1 MQQDN
6 TFPIF
11 CYSAAAILALVV
23 FLVGPFTRDYQNSS
37 RWLRAVFFAL
47 ATNLLIWSALGFML
61 IFYGA
66 HFSSHTRVALSHCW
80 WTSGGITLGILI
92 SFLFTKLFD
101 TGGLT
106 KRSSESLPV

>member
-23 FLVGPFTRDYQNSS
+23 FFVGPFTRDYQNSS

-47 ATNLLIWSALGFML
+47 ATNVLIWSALGFIL
-61 IFYGA
+61 TFYAA
-66 HFSSHTRVALSHCW
+66 HFSNHARLALSQSK

-92 SFLFTKLFD
+92 SLAFSKLFD
-101 TGGLT
+101 TRGLT
-106 KRSSESLPV
+106 KR

>member
-1 MQQDN
+1 MLQDN

-37 RWLRAVFFAL
+37 AWLRAVFFAL
-47 ATNLLIWSALGFML
+47 AINLLIWSALGFTL
-61 IFYGA
+61 ILYAA
-66 HFSSHTRVALSHCW
+66 HVSTQTRVALSHCK

-101 TGGLT
+101 TKG
-106 KRSSESLPV
+106 

>member
-37 RWLRAVFFAL
+37 AWFRAVFFAL
-47 ATNLLIWSALGFML
+47 ASNMLIWSALGFTL
-61 IFYGA
+61 IFYSE
-66 HFSSHTRVALSHCW
+66 HFSTHARAALSHSKW
-80 WTSGGITLGILI
+80 ISTGITLGILI
-92 SFLFTKLFD
+92 SLLFTKLFD
-101 TGGLT
+101 TKGLT
-106 KRSSESLPV
+106 KR

>member
-6 TFPIF
+6 TFLIF

-37 RWLRAVFFAL
+37 AWLRAVFFAL
-47 ATNLLIWSALGFML
+47 AINMLIWSALGFTL
-61 IFYGA
+61 IFYA
-66 HFSSHTRVALSHCW
+66 VHFSTHTRVALFHCK
-80 WTSGGITLGILI
+80 WTSGGISLGILL

-101 TGGLT
+101 TRGLT
-106 KRSSESLPV
+106 KR